1 MTFMKSLSQSVPA
14 RPSTRPSVA
23 RTLFQAGLLLVAALG
38 VLAPAAAQ
46 QAKPEDPATAQLGEI
61 IELLTRVQAASQEL
75 DYSGVYTHQNNGAL
89 VSSRIVHV
97 VDGTGERERL
107 EILDGLP
114 REYITHNDVTQCLIP
129 EQEVVVRQ
137 KSSRDRFPA
146 LLLAEPERI
155 PGSYSVRLDTGR
167 DRIAGRECRET
178 VLTPLDDQRYGYRL
192 CTDVDNHLLLRLQ
205 TLGPGEGILEQIVFT
220 SLDTGEAVE
229 HELLE
234 SSWDTSKWHVI
245 EAPRQEIDL
254 AARGWRIF
262 HPPGFQPVR
271 QVSRPISETREV
283 SQLVLSDGLAAI
295 SVFIEPLSSEADGV
309 VETRLMTSGSVN
321 ILRTRIGNHWLTALG
336 EVPALALRGIA
347 ERTEYVPL
355 GGTE

>member
-1 MTFMKSLSQSVPA
+1 MILMQSVSQPERA
-14 RPSTRPSVA
+14 RPGRPALSA
-23 RTLFQAGLLLVAALG
+23 RKLFPAGLLLAAVFGL
-38 VLAPAAAQ
+38 VSPVAAQ
-46 QAKPEDPATAQLGEI
+46 QEKAESASTPVSEI
-61 IELLTRVQAASQEL
+61 IDLLTRVQAASQEL

-114 REYITHNDVTQCLIP
+114 REYLTHNDVTQCLIP
-129 EQEVVVRQ
+129 EQQVVIRQ

-155 PGSYSVRLDTGR
+155 PGSYSVKLDTGR

-178 VLTPLDDQRYGYRL
+178 VLVPLDDQRYGYRL
-192 CTDVDNHLLLRLQ
+192 CTDVKNDLLLRLQ
-205 TLGPGEGILEQIVFT
+205 TMGPGEGVLEQIVFT
-220 SLDTGEAVE
+220 SLDTGDAVE

-234 SSWDTSKWHVI
+234 SGWDTSKWHVI

-283 SQLVLSDGLAAI
+283 SQLVLSDGVAAI
-295 SVFIEPLSSEADGV
+295 SVFIEPLPPEAGDV
-309 VETRLMTSGSVN
+309 VETRLMTSGAVN

-355 GGTE
+355 GGAD

>member
-137 KSSRDRFPA
+137 KSSRDRF
-146 LLLAEPERI
+146 
-155 PGSYSVRLDTGR
+155 GV
-167 DRIAGRECRET
+167 
-178 VLTPLDDQRYGYRL
+178 
-192 CTDVDNHLLLRLQ
+192 
-205 TLGPGEGILEQIVFT
+205 
-220 SLDTGEAVE
+220 AV
-229 HELLE
+229 
-234 SSWDTSKWHVI
+234 
-245 EAPRQEIDL
+245 
-254 AARGWRIF
+254 G
-262 HPPGFQPVR
+262 
-271 QVSRPISETREV
+271 
-283 SQLVLSDGLAAI
+283 
-295 SVFIEPLSSEADGV
+295 
-309 VETRLMTSGSVN
+309 
-321 ILRTRIGNHWLTALG
+321 RTRAYSG
-336 EVPALALRGIA
+336 
-347 ERTEYVPL
+347 
-355 GGTE
+355 